1 MASLSINTTPRNHV
15 RSTSGEM
22 HPSNNINHNH
32 LHHHYQIPRGSTS
45 MNNLRDHTHLPA
57 HPPHPLSHPHPHHMH
72 HPRPGGP
79 GGGPGGPLSVSTG
92 GVVGVLP
99 PGPGRPMMERY
110 GPPPPPSSQAPVPQ
124 HGPSYDD
131 LYRRARPKNF
141 QAGPIPPPVMNDM
154 PWRPQNNLPNIERP
168 EINVEELAGK
178 QMLPLEPR
186 SILEQAVDEATMTPM
201 SRFLNMMEVL
211 RFRGLYMA
219 NSKAFSVVDI
229 KGRETSSW
237 TWEKLHGRAEKI
249 SQSILEKTQLRRG
262 SRVALVFRKS
272 EIMDFLAAFYGCMMA
287 GMTAVPINVIEEFA
301 EMTYILNYTK
311 AELALTTEYNHKALS
326 KDLAMHKGVDWPLG
340 VTWWK
345 TDTLGSWNPK
355 KKDGWP
361 DIELPDLAYIEYSK
375 SPNGELKGVA
385 VSHRT
390 MLSQCHAIKQSLGSN
405 PIRACGP
412 IPNSPTPLTP
422 RTNSVSTDPKTPS
435 TPTSATPSRRSS
447 TTLVDGK
454 KTDVVLS
461 WLEPRQQV
469 GLVLGGLLGV
479 YRGSHTVFV
488 HSGVTDTPGL
498 WAHCAQRYRVN
509 LALGDYEGVRE
520 LLRYRPTDGS
530 KREAQSLNCLETFLI
545 DAVMV
550 KPMIDLQFANEFL
563 ADLGVPNP
571 QQVVVPMSSLP
582 EHGGMI
588 LSMRDSLVFP
598 RGADVIDFGFEY
610 ELPRGPVPEP
620 GAKRRPQG
628 YSPSSNT
635 ICHYLLDRGALKAN
649 MIQVLATGE
658 EALSRASERGVVLV
672 GAFGYAMPKA
682 TLAIVDPETTA
693 LCQPNRVGELWI
705 DSPSIAFGFWELPK
719 HSQSIFH
726 ALPLIVPVD
735 TMIPEVYDPVP
746 AGFLRTGL
754 LGGLIE
760 GRVVVFGLYED
771 RIQQEIVDLVHP
783 EIVEF
788 DYHYTADLSNT
799 ILDRIVGFTA
809 CISFES
815 FINNEHL
822 PVICAETPRSQRVD
836 LVKLADFAKQAMLDY
851 HGLRLYCIAIAPT
864 GSLPRAF
871 KNGKRVLHP
880 VLCRKMFELGRL
892 RLMHIH
898 TSVDDTVFNISFGDD
913 TTGGIWGVE
922 ALAVREA
929 ALPPHARMVQF
940 SCCDYPK
947 EVLDEKTKINLSQFT
962 SLAEILVWRTVVNQD
977 EAAFVGV
984 DSRGK
989 DMKGLTFRKFG
1000 LKVVS
1005 IANFIE
1011 KRAGVRTGDKVVL
1024 LFPNCVEFA
1033 ATVYSCW
1040 LLGLVPIPVQ
1050 LPEASRLHE
1059 DVTLLMGLLQEL
1071 KVTQII
1077 GNTATEELMKQ
1088 KTTMMHVRS
1097 CLGPRQDEAIPQVF
1111 NISKAPKINK
1121 NLGKES
1127 GYLAPPTVSL
1137 SKTAPAMVFVHYSTD
1152 MRRTLVKVSHAALLA
1167 QCRAQKVQC
1176 RFKTGRPILSSWKT
1190 FSGVGL
1196 LYSCGLGVYVGGPT
1210 VMIQYSDFTTSPH
1223 IYFEALERH
1232 GVRDAV
1238 LNYGMLELATSAS
1251 EPVSPANFNFMGVK
1265 NFLLNTEGRPRTE
1278 VNQAIERR
1286 FAQSRL
1292 EKTVINTMFGHMI
1305 NPMVTTR
1312 SYMNV
1317 EPVRLHVSLK
1327 SLRRGT
1333 VQITTEQEDPTGIWV
1348 EDCGIPICGTTVAIV
1363 NPETREICLSR
1374 EIGEI
1379 WVSSEANV
1387 QSYQGAAR
1395 ENGGR
1400 TLSNA
1405 SPLSV
1410 EASNPP
1416 PPSANGSEKSTIEP
1430 TSPSDFNSRYNV
1442 TIAGG
1447 DARISYVR
1455 TGEIGFLWNYSKDTF
1470 NGGKPTSLLFVL
1482 GSIGETFEVN
1492 GLMHFPK
1499 DIEATVERAHPNVT
1513 PNGSIVFQADQ
1524 AVVVVVQVRQP
1535 DFTVVNL
1542 TLSVMHQVLEKHQFM
1557 PDVIA
1562 VVGEGVL
1569 TKNRFGE
1576 KQRGKMLSLFMSAKM
1591 PLLYIHYPRGK
1602 LPQSVPEQMQPSGPM
1617 TPMISRLGSNGTYL
1631 PHHGGHPSPVN
1642 SGASGTSSNVSQT
1655 GEKPSSIRSSRSTT
1669 SKTSMAS
1676 MRSVKSFIGTM
1687 FNNLKGGPGGVGPG
1701 AGFSHSLGGKH
1712 GNGGGGAYPAGYSH
1726 HAHGS
1731 TSSISGTYPG
1741 SSRPGSGSSIGLAT
1755 SSSFTGA
1762 QGSNLSY
1769 NSISL
1774 NGSNVSAEYSATSGG
1789 GSNNSKTTNE
1799 NTNSNGNANNAI
1811 PTTES
1816 SSPSSLTTLMPELH
1830 SDNSSGTTLMP
1841 SALVS
1846 SPSSYSGTSPILDRA
1861 GAALASGTES
1871 SISTSTPTIQGRKVI
1886 RAPGT
1891 PGASSPT
1898 SAVVSGMTASPTSG
1912 TTRTTNSNGSVTAGP
1927 PVVVVNTNHVPFS
1940 ETIDGFP

>member
-1 MASLSINTTPRNHV
+1 MASLSINTRSHV

-22 HPSNNINHNH
+22 LNMPPQ
-32 LHHHYQIPRGSTS
+32 HYQIPRGANS
-45 MNNLRDHTHLPA
+45 MNNLRDNA
-57 HPPHPLSHPHPHHMH
+57 FHPMPNRPMNGGPDMH
-72 HPRPGGP
+72 YRGPRPI
-79 GGGPGGPLSVSTG
+79 
-92 GVVGVLP
+92 
-99 PGPGRPMMERY
+99 
-110 GPPPPPSSQAPVPQ
+110 A
-124 HGPSYDD
+124 
-131 LYRRARPKNF
+131 
-141 QAGPIPPPVMNDM
+141 NDNM
-154 PWRPQNNLPNIERP
+154 PWRPQVNLPNIERP
-168 EINVEELAGK
+168 KINVEELAGK

-186 SILEQAVDEATMTPM
+186 SILEQAVDESTMTPM
-201 SRFLNMMEVL
+201 NRFASIMEVL

-219 NSKAFSVVDI
+219 NAKAFSVVDI
-229 KGRETSSW
+229 KGRETAAW

-249 SQSILEKTQLRRG
+249 SQTILEKTQLRRG
-262 SRVALVFRKS
+262 SRVALVYRKS
-272 EIMDFLAAFYGCMMA
+272 EIMEFMAAFYGCMMA

-340 VTWWK
+340 VAWWK
-345 TDTLGSWNPK
+345 TDTLGSWHPK

-390 MLSQCHAIKQSLGSN
+390 MLSQCHAIKQSLGAN
-405 PIRACGP
+405 PNRNCGVP
-412 IPNSPTPLTP
+412 SSPTSAFTP
-422 RTNSVSTDPKTPS
+422 RSATEPKTPS
-435 TPTSATPSRRSS
+435 TPTQPGSPPSRRSS
-447 TTLVDGK
+447 TALPDGK

-479 YRGSHTVFV
+479 YRGSHTIFI

-498 WAHCAQRYRVN
+498 WAHCAQRYRATT
-509 LALGDYEGVRE
+509 ALGDYEGVRE
-520 LLRYRPTDGS
+520 LLRFRPTEGA
-530 KREAQSLNCLETFLI
+530 KRDVPPLSCLETFLI

-550 KPMIDLQFANEFL
+550 KPMLDLQFANEFL
-563 ADLGVPNP
+563 ADLGVPSP

-588 LSMRDSLVFP
+588 LSMRDYLVFP

-610 ELPRGPVPEP
+610 EVPRGPLPEP
-620 GAKRRPQG
+620 GTKRRPQG
-628 YSPSSNT
+628 YPPASNT

-658 EALSRASERGVVLV
+658 EAISRASERGVVLV
-672 GAFGYAMPKA
+672 GAFGYAMPRA

-693 LCQPNRVGELWI
+693 LCQPNRVGEIWI

-760 GRVVVFGLYED
+760 GRVVTFGLYED

-783 EIVEF
+783 EIMEF

-799 ILDRIVGFTA
+799 ILDRIVGFTS
-809 CISFES
+809 CISFEC

-822 PVICAETPRSQRVD
+822 PVICAETPRSQRGD
-836 LVKLADFAKQAMLDY
+836 LIKLADFAKQAMMDY

-913 TTGGIWGVE
+913 TAGGIWGVE
-922 ALAVREA
+922 ALAIREA
-929 ALPPHARMVQF
+929 ALPSHARMVQF

-947 EVLDEKTKINLSQFT
+947 EVLDEKTKINLSHFS
-962 SLAEILVWRTVVNQD
+962 SLAEILVWRSVMNQD
-977 EAAFVGV
+977 EIAFVGV

-989 DMKGLTFRKFG
+989 DTKGLTFRKFG
-1000 LKVVS
+1000 AKVVS
-1005 IANFIE
+1005 IANYIE
-1011 KRAGVRTGDKVVL
+1011 KRGGFRAGDKVVL
-1024 LFPNCVEFA
+1024 LFPNGIEFA
-1033 ATVYSCW
+1033 ATVYACW
-1040 LLGLVPIPVQ
+1040 FLGLVPIPVQ
-1050 LPEASRLHE
+1050 LPEPARLHE
-1059 DVTLLMGLLQEL
+1059 DITLLMGLLAEL
-1071 KVTQII
+1071 KITHLI
-1077 GNTATEELMKQ
+1077 GNTATDDLMKQ
-1088 KTTMMHVRS
+1088 KTTLIHVKA
-1097 CLGPRQDEAIPQVF
+1097 CIGPRQDAILPTVF
-1111 NISKAPKINK
+1111 NVSKAPKMSK

-1127 GYLAPPTVSL
+1127 GYTAPPQASL
-1137 SKTAPAMVFVHYSTD
+1137 VKTAPAMVFVHYSTD
-1152 MRRTLVKVSHAALLA
+1152 MRRTLVKVSHSALMA

-1176 RFKTGRPILSSWKT
+1176 RLKTGRPILSCWKT
-1190 FSGVGL
+1190 FSGIGL
-1196 LYSCGLGVYVGGPT
+1196 LYSCGLGVYAGAPT
-1210 VMIQYSDFTTSPH
+1210 VMLQYTDFSTSPQ

-1232 GVRDAV
+1232 GVRDAL
-1238 LNYGMLELATSAS
+1238 LNYAMLEQATNAPEPITPAS
-1251 EPVSPANFNFMGVK
+1251 FNFTGVK

-1278 VNQAIERR
+1278 VNQAIERK
-1286 FAQSRL
+1286 FAQSRM
-1292 EKTVINTMFGHMI
+1292 EPTVINAMFGHMI

-1312 SYMNV
+1312 SYMNI
-1317 EPVRLHVSLK
+1317 EPVRLHLSLK
-1327 SLRRGT
+1327 ALRRGT
-1333 VQITTEQEDPTGIWV
+1333 VQITTEQEDPTGVWV
-1348 EDCGIPICGTTVAIV
+1348 EDSGIPICGTTVAIV

-1395 ENGGR
+1395 DHGR
-1400 TLSNA
+1400 SMSNA
-1405 SPLSV
+1405 TPLSV
-1410 EASNPP
+1410 EASKIPP
-1416 PPSANGSEKSTIEP
+1416 NNGAEKSSNEP
-1430 TSPSDFNSRYNV
+1430 GSPSDINSRYNV

-1447 DARISYVR
+1447 DSRISYVR

-1499 DIEATVERAHPNVT
+1499 DIEATIERCHPNIA

-1524 AVVVVVQVRQP
+1524 AVVCVVQVRQP
-1535 DFTVVNL
+1535 DVTVVNMSM
-1542 TLSVMHQVLEKHQFM
+1542 SVMHQVLEKHQFI

-1562 VVGEGVL
+1562 IVGEGVL

-1591 PLLYIHYPRGK
+1591 PLLHIHYPRGS
-1602 LPQSVPEQMQPSGPM
+1602 LPKSVPEQMQPSTPVMSRMGGSNSGPSVS
-1617 TPMISRLGSNGTYL
+1617 IGSNG
-1631 PHHGGHPSPVN
+1631 HPD
-1642 SGASGTSSNVSQT
+1642 G
-1655 GEKPSSIRSSRSTT
+1655 KPSSIRSNRSNN
-1669 SKTSMAS
+1669 SMAS
-1676 MRSVKSFIGTM
+1676 MRSVRSFIGTM
-1687 FNNLKGGPGGVGPG
+1687 FNNLKNGGHGGMG
-1701 AGFSHSLGGKH
+1701 LGGS
-1712 GNGGGGAYPAGYSH
+1712 GSQGSNGSGSYPAGYSH
-1726 HAHGS
+1726 HHPHGS
-1731 TSSISGTYPG
+1731 TSSIGGYNG
-1741 SSRPGSGSSIGLAT
+1741 SRPGSGSSVGLT
-1755 SSSFTGA
+1755 SSFTGM
-1762 QGSNLSY
+1762 
-1769 NSISL
+1769 
-1774 NGSNVSAEYSATSGG
+1774 
-1789 GSNNSKTTNE
+1789 
-1799 NTNSNGNANNAI
+1799 
-1811 PTTES
+1811 
-1816 SSPSSLTTLMPELH
+1816 MP
-1830 SDNSSGTTLMP
+1830 P
-1841 SALVS
+1841 
-1846 SPSSYSGTSPILDRA
+1846 
-1861 GAALASGTES
+1861 
-1871 SISTSTPTIQGRKVI
+1871 TSTPKSSNMSGNGSSIGLNGDDSLAPIQCESPVSSTNPSFNAGSEI
-1886 RAPGT
+1886 DGGSGSAAAAATPTTSAPVTPLTNSSPVASKSPNT
-1891 PGASSPT
+1891 PG
-1898 SAVVSGMTASPTSG
+1898 G
-1912 TTRTTNSNGSVTAGP
+1912 TNATPAP
-1927 PVVVVNTNHVPFS
+1927 AIIVNTTHVPFS
-1940 ETIDGFP
+1940 ESMDGFP

>member
-1 MASLSINTTPRNHV
+1 
-15 RSTSGEM
+15 
-22 HPSNNINHNH
+22 
-32 LHHHYQIPRGSTS
+32 
-45 MNNLRDHTHLPA
+45 
-57 HPPHPLSHPHPHHMH
+57 
-72 HPRPGGP
+72 
-79 GGGPGGPLSVSTG
+79 
-92 GVVGVLP
+92 
-99 PGPGRPMMERY
+99 MERF
-110 GPPPPPSSQAPVPQ
+110 GPPAPPVPVP

-141 QAGPIPPPVMNDM
+141 QSGPISPPVVNDM

-186 SILEQAVDEATMTPM
+186 SILEQAVDDSTMTPM
-201 SRFLNMMEVL
+201 SRFLSIMEVL

-219 NSKAFSVVDI
+219 NAKAFSVVDI
-229 KGRETSSW
+229 KGRETASW

-249 SQSILEKTQLRRG
+249 SQSILEKTQMRRG
-262 SRVALVFRKS
+262 SRVALVYRKS
-272 EIMDFLAAFYGCMMA
+272 EIMEFLAAFYGCMMA

-375 SPNGELKGVA
+375 APNGELKGVA

-390 MLSQCHAIKQSLGSN
+390 ILSQCHAIKQSLGAN
-405 PIRACGP
+405 PNRTWGTTA
-412 IPNSPTPLTP
+412 SPAPFTP
-422 RTNSVSTDPKTPS
+422 RSNTTPTEVKTPT
-435 TPTSATPSRRSS
+435 TPTYPTSRRSS
-447 TTLVDGK
+447 STNVDIK

-488 HSGVTDTPGL
+488 HSGTTETPGL
-498 WAHCAQRYRVN
+498 WAHCAQRYRAT

-520 LLRYRPTDGS
+520 LLRFRPTEGIR
-530 KREAQSLNCLETFLI
+530 KEAQSLTCLETFLI
-545 DAVMV
+545 DTVMV
-550 KPMIDLQFANEFL
+550 KPLLDLQFANEFL
-563 ADLGVPNP
+563 SDLGVPLP

-588 LSMRDSLVFP
+588 LSMRDHLVFP

-610 ELPRGPVPEP
+610 ENPRGPLPDP
-620 GAKRRPQG
+620 GTRRRPQG
-628 YSPSSNT
+628 YPPASNT
-635 ICHYLLDRGALKAN
+635 ICHYLLDRGALKSN

-658 EALSRASERGVVLV
+658 EALARASERGVVLV
-672 GAFGYAMPKA
+672 GAFGYAMPRA
-682 TLAIVDPETTA
+682 TLAVVDPETTA
-693 LCQPNRVGELWI
+693 LCQPNRVGEIWI

-760 GRVVVFGLYED
+760 GRVVIFGLYED

-788 DYHYTADLSNT
+788 DYHYTGDLSNT

-809 CISFES
+809 CIAFEC
-815 FINNEHL
+815 IVNNEHL

-836 LVKLADFAKQAMLDY
+836 LVKLADFAKQAMMDY
-851 HGLRLYCIAIAPT
+851 HGLRLYTIAIAPT

-892 RLMHIH
+892 RLTHIH
-898 TSVDDTVFNISFGDD
+898 TSVDDTVFNIPFGDD
-913 TTGGIWGVE
+913 ATGGIWGVE

-929 ALPPHARMVQF
+929 ALPSHARMVQF

-947 EVLDEKTKINLSQFT
+947 EVLDEKTKINLSQFN
-962 SLAEILVWRTVVNQD
+962 SLPEILVWRSVVNQD
-977 EAAFVGV
+977 EIAFVGV
-984 DSRGK
+984 DGRGK
-989 DMKGLTFRKFG
+989 DTKGITFRKFG
-1000 LKVVS
+1000 AKVVS
-1005 IANFIE
+1005 IANYIE
-1011 KRAGVRTGDKVVL
+1011 KRGGFRTGDKVVL
-1024 LFPNCVEFA
+1024 LFPNGVEFA
-1033 ATVYSCW
+1033 ATVYACW

-1050 LPEASRLHE
+1050 LPEGSRLHE
-1059 DVTLLMGLLQEL
+1059 DITLLMGLLAEL
-1071 KVTQII
+1071 KILHLI
-1077 GNTATEELMKQ
+1077 GNTATEDLMKQ
-1088 KTTMMHVRS
+1088 KTTLIHIKA
-1097 CLGPRQDEAIPQVF
+1097 CIGPRQDAILPTVF
-1111 NISKAPKINK
+1111 NVSKAPKVNK

-1127 GYLAPPTVSL
+1127 GYLAPPSVALT
-1137 SKTAPAMVFVHYSTD
+1137 KTAPAIVFVHYSTD
-1152 MRRTLVKVSHAALLA
+1152 MRRTLVKVSHSALMA
-1167 QCRAQKVQC
+1167 QSRAQKVQC
-1176 RFKTGRPILSSWKT
+1176 RFKTGRPILSCWKT
-1190 FSGVGL
+1190 FSGMGL
-1196 LYSCGLGVYVGGPT
+1196 LYSCALGVYVGAPT
-1210 VMIQYSDFTTSPH
+1210 VLIQYSDYTTNPQ

-1232 GVRDAV
+1232 GARDAL
-1238 LNYGMLELATSAS
+1238 LNYAMLEHATNAS
-1251 EPVSPANFNFMGVK
+1251 EPISISSFNFTGVK
-1265 NFLLNTEGRPRTE
+1265 SFLLNSEGRPRTE

-1292 EKTVINTMFGHMI
+1292 EKTVINAMFGHMI

-1312 SYMNV
+1312 SYMNI
-1317 EPVRLHVSLK
+1317 EPVRLHLSLK
-1327 SLRRGT
+1327 ALRRGM
-1333 VQITTEQEDPTGIWV
+1333 VQVTTEQEDPTGVWV
-1348 EDCGIPICGTTVAIV
+1348 EDSGIPICGTTVAIV

-1379 WVSSEANV
+1379 WVSSDANV

-1395 ENGGR
+1395 EHGGR

-1405 SPLSV
+1405 SPLSI
-1410 EASNPP
+1410 EASKALTN
-1416 PPSANGSEKSTIEP
+1416 SAVDMSASEP
-1430 TSPSDFNSRYNV
+1430 ASPSDVNSRYNV

-1447 DARISYVR
+1447 DARINYVR
-1455 TGEIGFLWNYSKDTF
+1455 TGEVGFLWNYSKESF

-1499 DIEATVERAHPNVT
+1499 DIESTIERSHPNVA
-1513 PNGSIVFQADQ
+1513 PNGSIVFQVDQ
-1524 AVVVVVQVRQP
+1524 AVVCVIQVRQA
-1535 DFTVVNL
+1535 DVTVVNL
-1542 TLSVMHQVLEKHQFM
+1542 SLSVMHQVLEKHQFV

-1562 VVGEGVL
+1562 IVGEGVL
-1569 TKNRFGE
+1569 TKNRHGE

-1602 LPQSVPEQMQPSGPM
+1602 LPKSVPEQMQPTVPTAPIMG
-1617 TPMISRLGSNGTYL
+1617 R
-1631 PHHGGHPSPVN
+1631 HGGNGSSYSPSSP
-1642 SGASGTSSNVSQT
+1642 GGPHA
-1655 GEKPSSIRSSRSTT
+1655 EKPSSIRSNRSTA
-1669 SKTSMAS
+1669 SMAS
-1676 MRSVKSFIGTM
+1676 MRSVKSFLGTM
-1687 FNNLKGGPGGVGPG
+1687 FNNLKGGHGGVGPG
-1701 AGFSHSLGGKH
+1701 PNFSSTNLS
-1712 GNGGGGAYPAGYSH
+1712 NGGAYPTGYSH

-1731 TSSISGTYPG
+1731 TSSIGGYHG
-1741 SSRPGSGSSIGLAT
+1741 SRPGSGSSIGLT
-1755 SSSFTGA
+1755 SSFTGMMPPSTPT
-1762 QGSNLSY
+1762 GPSTLSN
-1769 NSISL
+1769 
-1774 NGSNVSAEYSATSGG
+1774 TSG
-1789 GSNNSKTTNE
+1789 SLPSSY
-1799 NTNSNGNANNAI
+1799 SNGNVTPKSNGHSGVGR
-1811 PTTES
+1811 TES
-1816 SSPSSLTTLMPELH
+1816 SGSVPQCESPSSATTLPG
-1830 SDNSSGTTLMP
+1830 NSSGTTMAPVSVTPLVP
-1841 SALVS
+1841 SGPVAA
-1846 SPSSYSGTSPILDRA
+1846 G
-1861 GAALASGTES
+1861 GAASVSNVATVNSLQEPMANVTVKE
-1871 SISTSTPTIQGRKVI
+1871 
-1886 RAPGT
+1886 PG
-1891 PGASSPT
+1891 
-1898 SAVVSGMTASPTSG
+1898 TSG
-1912 TTRTTNSNGSVTAGP
+1912 TKGENVATNAATADAAEGNNSNKQGTAI
-1927 PVVVVNTNHVPFS
+1927 VVNSTNVPFS
-1940 ETIDGFP
+1940 ESMDGFP

>member
-1 MASLSINTTPRNHV
+1 MASLSINTTRNHV

-22 HPSNNINHNH
+22 LNMPPG
-32 LHHHYQIPRGSTS
+32 HYQISRGATS
-45 MNNLRDHTHLPA
+45 MSNLRDNTYIPPA
-57 HPPHPLSHPHPHHMH
+57 SRPITAGQHDIIHHRS
-72 HPRPGGP
+72 P
-79 GGGPGGPLSVSTG
+79 
-92 GVVGVLP
+92 
-99 PGPGRPMMERY
+99 RPMMDRY
-110 GPPPPPSSQAPVPQ
+110 GPPGPPGPPPPVT

-131 LYRRARPKNF
+131 MYRRARPKNF
-141 QAGPIPPPVMNDM
+141 QNGPISPPAVNDM
-154 PWRPQNNLPNIERP
+154 PWRPQNSLPNIERP
-168 EINVEELAGK
+168 DINVEELAGK

-186 SILEQAVDEATMTPM
+186 VILEQAVDDSTMTPM
-201 SRFLNMMEVL
+201 SRFASIMEVL

-219 NSKAFSVVDI
+219 NAKAFSVVDI
-229 KGRETSSW
+229 KGRETASW

-249 SQSILEKTQLRRG
+249 SQTILEKTQLRRG
-262 SRVALVFRKS
+262 SRVALVYRKS
-272 EIMDFLAAFYGCMMA
+272 EIMEFLAAFYGCMMA

-311 AELALTTEYNHKALS
+311 SELALTTEYNHKALS

-375 SPNGELKGVA
+375 APNGELKGVA

-390 MLSQCHAIKQSLGSN
+390 VLSQCHAIKQSLGAN
-405 PIRACGP
+405 PNRTCSGAAAPG
-412 IPNSPTPLTP
+412 SPTALAA
-422 RTNSVSTDPKTPS
+422 RSSTALAEIKTPS
-435 TPTSATPSRRSS
+435 TPTQPAPPSRRSS
-447 TTLVDGK
+447 STPIDTK
-454 KTDVVLS
+454 KTDVVFS

-498 WAHCAQRYRVN
+498 WAHCANRYRTT

-520 LLRYRPTDGS
+520 LLRFRPTEGAKKD
-530 KREAQSLNCLETFLI
+530 AQNLTCLETFLI

-550 KPMIDLQFANEFL
+550 KPLLDLQFANEFL
-563 ADLGVPNP
+563 SDLGVPSP

-588 LSMRDSLVFP
+588 LSMRDHLMFP

-610 ELPRGPVPEP
+610 DVPRGPLPEP
-620 GAKRRPQG
+620 GTRRRPQG
-628 YSPSSNT
+628 HSPASNT

-672 GAFGYAMPKA
+672 GAFGYATPRA

-693 LCQPNRVGELWI
+693 LCQPNRVGEIWI

-760 GRVVVFGLYED
+760 GRVVIFGLYED

-788 DYHYTADLSNT
+788 DYHYTGDLSNT

-809 CISFES
+809 CISFEC
-815 FINNEHL
+815 IVNNEHL
-822 PVICAETPRSQRVD
+822 PVICAETPRTQRVD
-836 LVKLADFAKQAMLDY
+836 LVKLADFAKQAMMDY
-851 HGLRLYCIAIAPT
+851 HGLRLYSIAIAPT

-892 RLMHIH
+892 RLTHIH
-898 TSVDDTVFNISFGDD
+898 TSVDDTVFNIPFGDD

-929 ALPPHARMVQF
+929 ALPAHARMVQF

-962 SLAEILVWRTVVNQD
+962 SLPEILAWRSVVNQD
-977 EAAFVGV
+977 EVAFVGV
-984 DSRGK
+984 DARGK
-989 DMKGLTFRKFG
+989 DTKGITFRKFG
-1000 LKVVS
+1000 MKVVS
-1005 IANFIE
+1005 IANYIE
-1011 KRAGVRTGDKVVL
+1011 KRGGFRTGDKVVL
-1024 LFPNCVEFA
+1024 LFPNGVEFA
-1033 ATVYSCW
+1033 ATVYACW
-1040 LLGLVPIPVQ
+1040 ILGLVPIPVQ
-1050 LPEASRLHE
+1050 LPEAPRLHE
-1059 DVTLLMGLLQEL
+1059 DINLLMGLLTEL
-1071 KVTQII
+1071 KVSHLI

-1088 KTTMMHVRS
+1088 KTTIIHIKA
-1097 CLGPRQDEAIPQVF
+1097 CIGPRQDAVLPTVF
-1111 NISKAPKINK
+1111 SVSKAPKINK

-1127 GYLAPPTVSL
+1127 GYAGPPAAALA
-1137 SKTAPAMVFVHYSTD
+1137 KTAPAMVFVHYSTD
-1152 MRRTLVKVSHAALLA
+1152 MRRTLVKVSHSTLMA

-1176 RFKTGRPILSSWKT
+1176 RFKTGRPILSCWKT
-1190 FSGVGL
+1190 YSGMGL
-1196 LYSCGLGVYVGGPT
+1196 LYSCALGVYVGAPT
-1210 VMIQYSDFTTSPH
+1210 VMIQYSDFTSSPH

-1232 GVRDAV
+1232 GGEKNCHDMLKQSTGAHSRDAI
-1238 LNYGMLELATSAS
+1238 LNYAMLEQATNAS
-1251 EPVSPANFNFMGVK
+1251 EPITLSSFNFTGVK
-1265 NFLLNTEGRPRTE
+1265 NFLLNSEGRPRTE

-1292 EKTVINTMFGHMI
+1292 EKTVINAMFGHMI

-1312 SYMNV
+1312 SYMNI
-1317 EPVRLHVSLK
+1317 EPVRLHLSLK
-1327 SLRRGT
+1327 ALRRGI

-1348 EDCGIPICGTTVAIV
+1348 EDSGIPICGTTVAIV

-1379 WVSSEANV
+1379 WVSSDANV

-1395 ENGGR
+1395 DHGGR
-1400 TLSNA
+1400 SLSNA

-1410 EASNPP
+1410 EASKIPP
-1416 PPSANGSEKSTIEP
+1416 TNGSSDKSLAEP
-1430 TSPSDFNSRYNV
+1430 PSPSDVNSRYNV

-1447 DARISYVR
+1447 DARINYVR
-1455 TGEIGFLWNYSKDTF
+1455 TGEVGFLWNYSKESF

-1482 GSIGETFEVN
+1482 GSIGETFEIN

-1499 DIEATVERAHPNVT
+1499 DIEATIERSHPNIA
-1513 PNGSIVFQADQ
+1513 PSGSIVFQADQ
-1524 AVVVVVQVRQP
+1524 AVVCVVQARQP
-1535 DFTVVNL
+1535 DVSVVNMS
-1542 TLSVMHQVLEKHQFM
+1542 LSVMHQILEKHQFV

-1562 VVGEGVL
+1562 IVGEGVL
-1569 TKNRFGE
+1569 TKNRYGE

-1602 LPQSVPEQMQPSGPM
+1602 LPKSVPEQMQPTVPT
-1617 TPMISRLGSNGTYL
+1617 TPIMARLGAN
-1631 PHHGGHPSPVN
+1631 
-1642 SGASGTSSNVSQT
+1642 GASYSPSSPGGSHH
-1655 GEKPSSIRSSRSTT
+1655 EKPSSIRSNHST
-1669 SKTSMAS
+1669 TSMAS
-1676 MRSVKSFIGTM
+1676 MRSVRSFIGTM
-1687 FNNLKGGPGGVGPG
+1687 FNNLKGGHSGHGGVGPG
-1701 AGFSHSLGGKH
+1701 PSFSSSNLSNG
-1712 GNGGGGAYPAGYSH
+1712 GNGGSYPAGYSHH

-1731 TSSISGTYPG
+1731 TSSIGGYHG
-1741 SSRPGSGSSIGLAT
+1741 SRPGSGSSVGLT
-1755 SSSFTGA
+1755 SSFTGVMPPSTPT
-1762 QGSNLSY
+1762 GPSTLSNA
-1769 NSISL
+1769 
-1774 NGSNVSAEYSATSGG
+1774 SA
-1789 GSNNSKTTNE
+1789 
-1799 NTNSNGNANNAI
+1799 
-1811 PTTES
+1811 
-1816 SSPSSLTTLMPELH
+1816 SSPSAH
-1830 SDNSSGTTLMP
+1830 SNGH
-1841 SALVS
+1841 
-1846 SPSSYSGTSPILDRA
+1846 
-1861 GAALASGTES
+1861 
-1871 SISTSTPTIQGRKVI
+1871 
-1886 RAPGT
+1886 
-1891 PGASSPT
+1891 
-1898 SAVVSGMTASPTSG
+1898 ASPKS
-1912 TTRTTNSNGSVTAGP
+1912 
-1927 PVVVVNTNHVPFS
+1927 S
-1940 ETIDGFP
+1940 EPAAPAAATVDP

>member
-1 MASLSINTTPRNHV
+1 MASLSINTSRNHV

-22 HPSNNINHNH
+22 LNMPPAY
-32 LHHHYQIPRGSTS
+32 YQMPRGATS
-45 MNNLRDHTHLPA
+45 MSNLRDNTYLSPSNRPINAGHEA
-57 HPPHPLSHPHPHHMH
+57 HHRGPHPM
-72 HPRPGGP
+72 
-79 GGGPGGPLSVSTG
+79 V
-92 GVVGVLP
+92 
-99 PGPGRPMMERY
+99 
-110 GPPPPPSSQAPVPQ
+110 
-124 HGPSYDD
+124 
-131 LYRRARPKNF
+131 
-141 QAGPIPPPVMNDM
+141 NDM
-154 PWRPQNNLPNIERP
+154 PWRPQTNLPNIERP

-186 SILEQAVDEATMTPM
+186 SILEQAVDDSTMTPM
-201 SRFLNMMEVL
+201 SRFLNIMEVL

-219 NSKAFSVVDI
+219 NAKAFSVVDI
-229 KGRETSSW
+229 KGRETASW

-249 SQSILEKTQLRRG
+249 SQTILEKTQLRRG
-262 SRVALVFRKS
+262 SRVALVYRKS

-345 TDTLGSWNPK
+345 TDTLGSWHPK

-375 SPNGELKGVA
+375 APNGELKGVA

-390 MLSQCHAIKQSLGSN
+390 LLSQCHAIKQSLGANPVRNSGTPTSPHPFTARSN
-405 PIRACGP
+405 SVP
-412 IPNSPTPLTP
+412 SDSKPLTP
-422 RTNSVSTDPKTPS
+422 TAPVS
-435 TPTSATPSRRSS
+435 PSRRASS
-447 TTLVDGK
+447 SVIEGK

-479 YRGSHTVFV
+479 YRGSHTVLI

-498 WAHCAQRYRVN
+498 WAHCAQRYRAT

-520 LLRYRPTDGS
+520 LLRFRPTEGA
-530 KREAQSLNCLETFLI
+530 KREAQNLTCLETFLI
-545 DAVMV
+545 DAVIIR
-550 KPMIDLQFANEFL
+550 PLLDLQFANEFL
-563 ADLGVPNP
+563 ADLGVPSP

-588 LSMRDSLVFP
+588 LSMRDHLVFP

-610 ELPRGPVPEP
+610 DPPRGPAPEP
-620 GAKRRPQG
+620 GSKRRPQG
-628 YSPSSNT
+628 YAPASNT
-635 ICHYLLDRGALKAN
+635 ICHYLLDRGALKSN
-649 MIQVLATGE
+649 TIQVLATGE

-672 GAFGYAMPKA
+672 GAFGYAMPRA
-682 TLAIVDPETTA
+682 TLAVVDPETTA
-693 LCQPNRVGELWI
+693 LCQPNRVGEIWI

-799 ILDRIVGFTA
+799 ILDRIVGFTS
-809 CISFES
+809 CISFECVV
-815 FINNEHL
+815 NNEHL

-836 LVKLADFAKQAMLDY
+836 LVKLADFAKQAMVDY

-892 RLMHIH
+892 RLMHVH
-898 TSVDDTVFNISFGDD
+898 TSVDDTIFNISFGDD
-913 TTGGIWGVE
+913 TNGGIWGVE

-940 SCCDYPK
+940 SCCDFPK
-947 EVLDEKTKINLSQFT
+947 EVLDEKTKINLSQFS
-962 SLAEILVWRTVVNQD
+962 SLPEVLTWRAVVNQD
-977 EAAFVGV
+977 EVAFVGV
-984 DSRGK
+984 DGRGK
-989 DMKGLTFRKFG
+989 DTKGLTFRKFG
-1000 LKVVS
+1000 MKVVS
-1005 IANFIE
+1005 IANHIE
-1011 KRAGVRTGDKVVL
+1011 KRGGFRTGDRVVL
-1024 LFPNCVEFA
+1024 LFPNGVEFA
-1033 ATVYSCW
+1033 ATMYACW

-1050 LPEASRLHE
+1050 LPEAQRLHE
-1059 DVTLLMGLLQEL
+1059 DITLLMGLLTEL
-1071 KVTQII
+1071 KVMHLI
-1077 GNTATEELMKQ
+1077 GNTATDELMKQ
-1088 KTTMMHVRS
+1088 KTTLIHVKA
-1097 CLGPRQDEAIPQVF
+1097 CIGPRQDAVLPTVF
-1111 NISKAPKINK
+1111 NVSKAPKISK
-1121 NLGKES
+1121 GLGKES
-1127 GYLAPPTVSL
+1127 GYVAPPAVAL
-1137 SKTAPAMVFVHYSTD
+1137 AKAAPAAVFVHYSTD
-1152 MRRTLVKVSHAALLA
+1152 MRRTLVKVSHATLMA

-1176 RFKTGRPILSSWKT
+1176 RFKTGRPILSCWKS
-1190 FSGVGL
+1190 FSGMGL
-1196 LYSCGLGVYVGGPT
+1196 LYSCGLGVYVGAPT
-1210 VMIQYSDFTTSPH
+1210 VMIQHADFMTNPQ

-1232 GVRDAV
+1232 GARDAL
-1238 LNYGMLELATSAS
+1238 LNYAMLEQAMNANESITPAS
-1251 EPVSPANFNFMGVK
+1251 FNFTGVK
-1265 NFLLNTEGRPRTE
+1265 NFLLNSEGRPRTE

-1292 EKTVINTMFGHMI
+1292 EKTVINAMFGHMI

-1312 SYMNV
+1312 SYMNI
-1317 EPVRLHVSLK
+1317 EPVRLHLSLK
-1327 SLRRGT
+1327 ALRRGT

-1348 EDCGIPICGTTVAIV
+1348 EDSGIPVCGTTVAIV

-1379 WVSSEANV
+1379 WVSSDSNV

-1395 ENGGR
+1395 DHGGR
-1400 TLSNA
+1400 SLSNA

-1410 EASNPP
+1410 EASNG
-1416 PPSANGSEKSTIEP
+1416 AADKTLTEP
-1430 TSPSDFNSRYNV
+1430 ASPSDMNSRYNV

-1455 TGEIGFLWNYSKDTF
+1455 TGEIGFLWNYSKESF

-1499 DIEATVERAHPNVT
+1499 DVEATIERSHPNIA
-1513 PNGSIVFQADQ
+1513 PNGSIVFQTDQ
-1524 AVVVVVQVRQP
+1524 AVVCVVQVRQP
-1535 DFTVVNL
+1535 DVTVVNL
-1542 TLSVMHQVLEKHQFM
+1542 TMSVMHQVLEKHQFM

-1562 VVGEGVL
+1562 IVGEGVL

-1591 PLLYIHYPRGK
+1591 PLLYIHYPRGS
-1602 LPQSVPEQMQPSGPM
+1602 LPQSVPEQMQP
-1617 TPMISRLGSNGTYL
+1617 TPIISRLGSVSNYS
-1631 PHHGGHPSPVN
+1631 PSSAGGAAHP
-1642 SGASGTSSNVSQT
+1642 
-1655 GEKPSSIRSSRSTT
+1655 EKPSSIRSNRST
-1669 SKTSMAS
+1669 TSMAS
-1676 MRSVKSFIGTM
+1676 MRSVRSFIGTM
-1687 FNNLKGGPGGVGPG
+1687 FNNLKGGHGGHGGVGPG
-1701 AGFSHSLGGKH
+1701 PNFGSSPGS
-1712 GNGGGGAYPAGYSH
+1712 GASYPAGYIHH
-1726 HAHGS
+1726 HAQGS
-1731 TSSISGTYPG
+1731 SSSISGFHG
-1741 SSRPGSGSSIGLAT
+1741 SRPGSGSSVGLASSYT
-1755 SSSFTGA
+1755 GMMPPMTPTGPSTLSNASASSSSGHSPSNHLGHDGA
-1762 QGSNLSY
+1762 VASRINGHGGVVGRTASSS
-1769 NSISL
+1769 SIPQCDSPM
-1774 NGSNVSAEYSATSGG
+1774 SATTLTAATISGNRSGTISAPATVTPLLATATAATAASSIPVSGG
-1789 GSNNSKTTNE
+1789 ASSTMVL
-1799 NTNSNGNANNAI
+1799 
-1811 PTTES
+1811 PT
-1816 SSPSSLTTLMPELH
+1816 
-1830 SDNSSGTTLMP
+1830 
-1841 SALVS
+1841 
-1846 SPSSYSGTSPILDRA
+1846 I
-1861 GAALASGTES
+1861 
-1871 SISTSTPTIQGRKVI
+1871 ISTSPLLKPIATISVTSPEVQDNNGAASIASEPASTP
-1886 RAPGT
+1886 APAST
-1891 PGASSPT
+1891 SAPVAMAEPGA
-1898 SAVVSGMTASPTSG
+1898 
-1912 TTRTTNSNGSVTAGP
+1912 
-1927 PVVVVNTNHVPFS
+1927 VVVNGDKSGTAIVVNTATV
-1940 ETIDGFP
+1940 ETMDGFP